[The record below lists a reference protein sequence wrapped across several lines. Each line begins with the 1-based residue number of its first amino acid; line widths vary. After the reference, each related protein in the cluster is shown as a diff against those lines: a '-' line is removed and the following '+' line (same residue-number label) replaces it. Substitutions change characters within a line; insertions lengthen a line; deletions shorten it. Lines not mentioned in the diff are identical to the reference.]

1 MPMSCWQVLLH
12 DSAASSSSG
21 AAVVAAL
28 EFSATCSD
36 PTHATCR
43 DCRQIFFK
51 HCKIFL
57 QFTIF
62 YSHLAG
68 IVIEDID
75 DGGDCLDDD
84 SGADDEDTGPV
95 VPEDA

>member
-1 MPMSCWQVLLH
+1 M
-12 DSAASSSSG
+12 
-21 AAVVAAL
+21 VAAL

-36 PTHATCR
+36 PRHATCR
-43 DCRQIFFK
+43 DCSQIFLNVSKYFYSSP
-51 HCKIFL
+51 
-57 QFTIF
+57 

-68 IVIEDID
+68 IMIEDID

-84 SGADDEDTGPV
+84 SGAYDKDTGPV

>member
-1 MPMSCWQVLLH
+1 MSCWQVLLQ

-21 AAVVAAL
+21 AAVVAAV

-43 DCRQIFFK
+43 DCRQIFFNTLK
-51 HCKIFL
+51 YFCSS
-57 QFTIF
+57 Q

-75 DGGDCLDDD
+75 DGGDGLDDD
-84 SGADDEDTGPV
+84 SGADDEDACPV